1 MFFTLITLFLIICD
15 QVSKLAVLKYLKP
28 IGSTVV
34 IKDIFSLTYVENRGA
49 AFGILQNSRWI
60 FICATIIILAVL
72 IVYKIKSKPQGKI
85 INTSL
90 CLLISGAIGNLIDR
104 IFRGFVVD
112 MLEVTFIEY
121 PVFNVADCF
130 VVIGAVLLGI
140 YIMFIYKEPEK
151 EMKKND

>member
-1 MFFTLITLFLIICD
+1 MIFTLITLLLIICD
-15 QVSKLAVLKYLKP
+15 QVSKIAVLKYLKP
-28 IGSTVV
+28 IGTSVV
-34 IKDIFSLTYVENRGA
+34 IKNIFSLTYVENRGA

-72 IVYKIKSKPQGKI
+72 IIYKIKYKPQGKI

-130 VVIGAVLLGI
+130 VVVGAILLGV

>member
-1 MFFTLITLFLIICD
+1 MIFTLITLLLIICD
-15 QVSKLAVLKYLKP
+15 QVSKIAVLKYLKP
-28 IGSTVV
+28 IGTSVV
-34 IKDIFSLTYVENRGA
+34 IKNIFSLTYVENRGA
-49 AFGILQNSRWI
+49 AFGILQNSRWV

-72 IVYKIKSKPQGKI
+72 IIYKIKSRPQGKI

-130 VVIGAVLLGI
+130 VVVGAILLGI

>member
-1 MFFTLITLFLIICD
+1 MIFTLITLLLIICD
-15 QVSKLAVLKYLKP
+15 QVSKIAVLKYLKP
-28 IGSTVV
+28 IGTSVV
-34 IKDIFSLTYVENRGA
+34 IKNIFSLTYVENRGA

-72 IVYKIKSKPQGKI
+72 IIYKIKSRPQGKI

-130 VVIGAVLLGI
+130 VVVGAILLGI

>member
-1 MFFTLITLFLIICD
+1 MIFTLITLLLIICD
-15 QVSKLAVLKYLKP
+15 QVSKIAVLKYLKP
-28 IGSTVV
+28 IGTSVV
-34 IKDIFSLTYVENRGA
+34 IKNIFSLTYVENRGA

-72 IVYKIKSKPQGKI
+72 IIYKIKYKPQGKI

-130 VVIGAVLLGI
+130 VVVGAILLGI

-151 EMKKND
+151 EMNKND

>member
-28 IGSTVV
+28 IGTTVV

-72 IVYKIKSKPQGKI
+72 IVYKIKFGPQGKI